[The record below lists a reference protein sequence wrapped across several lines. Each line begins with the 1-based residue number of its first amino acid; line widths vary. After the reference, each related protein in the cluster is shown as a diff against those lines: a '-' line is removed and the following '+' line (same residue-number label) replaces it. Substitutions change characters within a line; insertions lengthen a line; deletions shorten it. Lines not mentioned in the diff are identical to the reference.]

1 MNEKNVNYVVKKQL
15 CLGCGACGVVNSA
28 NCIEFNQSG
37 AFNFPE
43 ASNCI
48 KCGLCLKVCP
58 GLGFNKQQRNFE
70 YKHESIYIGKYQS
83 IFIAHSSDKKI
94 RFSASSGGIVT
105 QILLYLI
112 GHHIVDKAIFVRR
125 SDKNP
130 IENDTVITDS
140 REEIINGMGS
150 RYYPV
155 SPCLKIK
162 DVLNDK
168 TNKKYVFVGKGCDI
182 EGMEKLKEMY
192 PNLTKKIFFST
203 GIFCDHI
210 PSRKALEEFLKI
222 HGIEKKDIRE
232 ISYRG
237 RGWPGFAT
245 IKFDKKESFKIPY
258 EIMWQS
264 LKGYNFSNFRCSLCP
279 DGMAE
284 LADISV
290 GDPWIKKKEIS
301 GDGDS
306 LVICRTTKAEKI
318 FKELIQE
325 KLIYATT
332 SNEQD
337 VINSQKGIVSKKSRI
352 WMRIIILKIL
362 RIKYPVYQGWH
373 LYDCWQQQSVKNK
386 IISILNYD
394 FIYLLLR
401 RILNRY

>member
-182 EGMEKLKEMY
+182 EGMEKLKEIDTSEIKPTY
-192 PNLTKKIFFST
+192 HSLDLINVFREDQIKPSLSTKKVLSNAPQA
-203 GIFCDHI
+203 D
-210 PSRKALEEFLKI
+210 
-222 HGIEKKDIRE
+222 KD
-232 ISYRG
+232 
-237 RGWPGFAT
+237 
-245 IKFDKKESFKIPY
+245 
-258 EIMWQS
+258 M
-264 LKGYNFSNFRCSLCP
+264 
-279 DGMAE
+279 
-284 LADISV
+284 
-290 GDPWIKKKEIS
+290 
-301 GDGDS
+301 
-306 LVICRTTKAEKI
+306 VI
-318 FKELIQE
+318 
-325 KLIYATT
+325 
-332 SNEQD
+332 
-337 VINSQKGIVSKKSRI
+337 VP
-352 WMRIIILKIL
+352 RII
-362 RIKYPVYQGWH
+362 
-373 LYDCWQQQSVKNK
+373 
-386 IISILNYD
+386 
-394 FIYLLLR
+394 
-401 RILNRY
+401 